1 MCDWSL
7 DVCSSDLPAVS
18 RLLKEASEI
27 LRRSG
32 KDPSLEGYQQKSRK
46 RVWEIAAAVWS
57 AVAQR
62 RLTYAEPPA
71 SFERNGQK
79 IRTPGE
85 VLDNGIATCLDS
97 AVLFASAL
105 EQIGLRPLIAFTE
118 GHAICGLWLQPQT
131 LPSLI
136 TDDPAELRKHIDL
149 KELLLFET
157 TLVTHEP
164 PKKFSK
170 AIETANGEIRSEE
183 HTSELK

>member
-1 MCDWSL
+1 MRISDWSS
-7 DVCSSDLPAVS
+7 DVCSSDL
-18 RLLKEASEI
+18 
-27 LRRSG
+27 
-32 KDPSLEGYQQKSRK
+32 
-46 RVWEIAAAVWS
+46 
-57 AVAQR
+57 
-62 RLTYAEPPA
+62 PPA

-149 KELLLFET
+149 K
-157 TLVTHEP
+157 
-164 PKKFSK
+164 
-170 AIETANGEIRSEE
+170 RSEE
-183 HTSELK
+183 HTSELQSLMRISYAVFCLKKKKKITREYTDSNNT

>member
-1 MCDWSL
+1 MPELLAAFVMPND
-7 DVCSSDLPAVS
+7 PAVS

-97 AVLFASAL
+97 EIGRASCRERVCQYVEIWVGA
-105 EQIGLRPLIAFTE
+105 E
-118 GHAICGLWLQPQT
+118 
-131 LPSLI
+131 SLKKN
-136 TDDPAELRKHIDL
+136 TKKRK
-149 KELLLFET
+149 K
-157 TLVTHEP
+157 
-164 PKKFSK
+164 
-170 AIETANGEIRSEE
+170 
-183 HTSELK
+183 

>member
-1 MCDWSL
+1 MIFFFFKQKTAYEMRISDWSS
-7 DVCSSDLPAVS
+7 DVCSSDL
-18 RLLKEASEI
+18 
-27 LRRSG
+27 
-32 KDPSLEGYQQKSRK
+32 QKSRK

-105 EQIGLRPLIAFTE
+105 EQIGLRPLIAFPE
-118 GHAICGLWLQPQT
+118 GHPICGPWLQPQT
-131 LPSLI
+131 PPRLP
-136 TDDPAELRKHIDL
+136 PAPGTETVRESGG
-149 KELLLFET
+149 KE
-157 TLVTHEP
+157 
-164 PKKFSK
+164 
-170 AIETANGEIRSEE
+170 G
-183 HTSELK
+183 

>member
-1 MCDWSL
+1 MPELLAAFVMPND
-7 DVCSSDLPAVS
+7 PAVS

-79 IRTPGE
+79 IR
-85 VLDNGIATCLDS
+85 
-97 AVLFASAL
+97 
-105 EQIGLRPLIAFTE
+105 
-118 GHAICGLWLQPQT
+118 
-131 LPSLI
+131 
-136 TDDPAELRKHIDL
+136 
-149 KELLLFET
+149 
-157 TLVTHEP
+157 
-164 PKKFSK
+164 
-170 AIETANGEIRSEE
+170 SEE
-183 HTSELK
+183 HTSELQSLMRITYAVFCWK

>member
-1 MCDWSL
+1 MPND
-7 DVCSSDLPAVS
+7 PAVS

-85 VLDNGIATCLDS
+85 VLDNGISTCLDCS
-97 AVLFASAL
+97 VIFAPAL
-105 EQIGLRPLIAFTE
+105 EQIGLSTLIAFPQ
-118 GHAICGLWLQPQT
+118 GHTHLGMCQQP
-131 LPSLI
+131 
-136 TDDPAELRKHIDL
+136 
-149 KELLLFET
+149 
-157 TLVTHEP
+157 P
-164 PKKFSK
+164 PP
-170 AIETANGEIRSEE
+170 
-183 HTSELK
+183 HHPPP

>member
-1 MCDWSL
+1 MPND
-7 DVCSSDLPAVS
+7 PAVS

-79 IRTPGE
+79 IRKPGE
-85 VLDNGIATCLDS
+85 VLDN
-97 AVLFASAL
+97 
-105 EQIGLRPLIAFTE
+105 
-118 GHAICGLWLQPQT
+118 
-131 LPSLI
+131 
-136 TDDPAELRKHIDL
+136 
-149 KELLLFET
+149 
-157 TLVTHEP
+157 
-164 PKKFSK
+164 
-170 AIETANGEIRSEE
+170 RSEE
-183 HTSELK
+183 RRVGKECVSTGRSRWSPYN

>member
-1 MCDWSL
+1 MRISDWSS
-7 DVCSSDLPAVS
+7 DVCSSDL
-18 RLLKEASEI
+18 
-27 LRRSG
+27 
-32 KDPSLEGYQQKSRK
+32 
-46 RVWEIAAAVWS
+46 
-57 AVAQR
+57 
-62 RLTYAEPPA
+62 PPA

-170 AIETANGEIRSEE
+170 AIETANGEIAEAVEDKFVYALDIARARSEE
-183 HTSELK
+183 HTSELQSLMRISYAVFCLKKKTQQN